1 MAVAIREG
9 VTLAAGSGD
18 PETLNP
24 GSDPSSGDILI
35 AAMGESNTSGAP
47 AGAFDNDSFG
57 GTWTVGHSQVW
68 ATRRKM
74 EVVVNDDWTTATGAI
89 DANYSNSEDDARVLL
104 VIEGADSTGAPDYED
119 AAGGDDGG
127 PSITPTLTAGAS
139 DSGHVMIIQL
149 ESEATISTPTDWTKA
164 GQITAPGG
172 LRSFAVYTAL
182 GTLTDTTPTFTYTG
196 DEGSTYWAGYFV
208 AAASGDAT
216 VTLTVAVAAVASV
229 PTITVNAGAV
239 PAAATV
245 AAVASVPGVT
255 PNAGSTV
262 ALSASVDAVA
272 SVPGVTPNA
281 GATVVLSSAVAAVA
295 SVPEV
300 AVTTGST
307 ATVTLSVA
315 VVATAGVGTHT
326 PNAGAAVSA
335 VSVDATA
342 GVGTL
347 AITAGAIVSA
357 STVAAVAA
365 VGVVVVTTGVLA
377 TDTIILATY
386 KQHTFTQ
393 TYEQPTFTGTHRQHT
408 YTRTYEE
415 GR

>member
-1 MAVAIREG
+1 MAVSYAMAVAMAAEG
-9 VTLAAGSGD
+9 SD

-24 GSDPSSGDILI
+24 TDPSAGDILMTI
-35 AAMGESNTSGAP
+35 VAQSNTGGFP
-47 AGAFDNDSFG
+47 DSTLESDSLG
-57 GTWTVGHSQVW
+57 GTWTQVTTQSW
-68 ATRRKM
+68 GSRRRL
-74 EVVVNDDWTTATGAI
+74 EAWINDDWTTASGTV
-89 DANYSNSEDDARVLL
+89 DVNFSNDESGSRGMLNVS
-104 VIEGADSTGAPDYED
+104 GADDLTED
-119 AAGGDDGG
+119 HEGSFSAV
-127 PSITPTLTAGAS
+127 TQLTATTMTGSKGGYTIVVQKESQGAW
-139 DSGHVMIIQL
+139 G
-149 ESEATISTPTDWTKA
+149 TPPTGW
-164 GQITAPGG
+164 
-172 LRSFAVYTAL
+172 V
-182 GTLTDTTPTFTYTG
+182 LTDDYDEASGIRRVGVFTHIGTPADLSPTFGWTG
-196 DEGSTYWAGYFV
+196 SADGVWWAGHSV
-208 AAASGDAT
+208 ATAGDVT